1 MNNNIFRKTKKNVR
15 KHIDIDL
22 VATKSRSNY
31 LLSKPNYHTTK
42 FFTEKLLAIEM
53 KTTEILVNKSV
64 YLGLS
69 LLELSK
75 I

>member
-1 MNNNIFRKTKKNVR
+1 MTFSEKLRNVR

-22 VATKSRSNY
+22 VARKSRRNY
-31 LLSKPNYHTTK
+31 LVSKPNYHTTK
-42 FFTEKLLAIEM
+42 LFTEKLLAIEM
-53 KTTEILVNKSV
+53 KTTEILTNKSV